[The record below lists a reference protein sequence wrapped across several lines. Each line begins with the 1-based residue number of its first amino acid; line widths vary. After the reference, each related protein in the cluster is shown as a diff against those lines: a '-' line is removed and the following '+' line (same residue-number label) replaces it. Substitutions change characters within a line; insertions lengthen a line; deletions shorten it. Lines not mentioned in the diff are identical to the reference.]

1 MWQRMPENGQ
11 NGLPQI
17 DDKNRFTVYSSAMT
31 SSHEWRTRSR
41 CKSLSSQQADK
52 LFFPGRGGSNKK
64 AESFCSGCPVVGIC
78 LDYAIEND
86 VDGFF
91 AGTTKDQRR
100 KMVPFKGIK
109 VKKLET
115 VLPNPPKKRR
125 IFRKIIITS
134 DAHEWLD
141 TIPGP
146 SEEELQ
152 PA

>member
-1 MWQRMPENGQ
+1 
-11 NGLPQI
+11 
-17 DDKNRFTVYSSAMT
+17 
-31 SSHEWRTRSR
+31 
-41 CKSLSSQQADK
+41 
-52 LFFPGRGGSNKK
+52 
-64 AESFCSGCPVVGIC
+64 
-78 LDYAIEND
+78 
-86 VDGFF
+86 
-91 AGTTKDQRR
+91 
-100 KMVPFKGIK
+100 MVPFKGIK